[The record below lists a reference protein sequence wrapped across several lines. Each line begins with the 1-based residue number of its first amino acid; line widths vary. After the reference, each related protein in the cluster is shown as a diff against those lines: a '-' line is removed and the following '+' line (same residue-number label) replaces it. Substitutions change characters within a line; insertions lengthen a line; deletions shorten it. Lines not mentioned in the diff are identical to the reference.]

1 MESLSPRRTRAIP
14 TVATPA
20 LAQPQETAAPPGTL
34 HRNTVSCKFIG
45 GQHLLIKLIF
55 NDGINWAA
63 RMRFPSCDKTN
74 PVIIN
79 VRPDFERTAT
89 KAAPLQWKVKLLPFN
104 ACT

>member
-1 MESLSPRRTRAIP
+1 M
-14 TVATPA
+14 
-20 LAQPQETAAPPGTL
+20 
-34 HRNTVSCKFIG
+34 
-45 GQHLLIKLIF
+45 IF